1 MICIYWKT
9 KDYSIITSIKKE
21 FSISGGITVNGEN
34 EIHPTEDELLKLKEY
49 EKKGFLQLR
58 FKNNEK
64 N

>member
-9 KDYSIITSIKKE
+9 KDYSIISSIKKE
-21 FSISGGITVNGEN
+21 FSISEGITVNGEN

-58 FKNNEK
+58 FIVKSK
-64 N
+64 